1 MKKKSI
7 EKNGG
12 VCDQVN
18 LRRKEGP
25 KVILDR
31 MYVEL
36 PDEKIYAYRYA
47 FKIILELLDDF
58 RNNSNLKTEVD

>member
-1 MKKKSI
+1 MTKKSI
-7 EKNGG
+7 KKNGG

-31 MYVEL
+31 RYIDL

-47 FKIILELLDDF
+47 FKIIHELLIDVWNK
-58 RNNSNLKTEVD
+58 RNLKTEAE